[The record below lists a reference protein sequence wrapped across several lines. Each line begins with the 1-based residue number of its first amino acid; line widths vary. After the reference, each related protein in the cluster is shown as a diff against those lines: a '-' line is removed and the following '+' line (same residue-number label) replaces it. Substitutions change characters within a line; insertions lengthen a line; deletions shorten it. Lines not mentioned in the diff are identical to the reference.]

1 MISDER
7 TGRITRRDLLRRG
20 GILAGGMVVVP
31 LMPAPSWAGPF
42 GFFQAQAQTPTDAV
56 AAYRAQMGA
65 IPVETT
71 KLTDSLAMLSGPG
84 GNVLVINGPDGKVVV
99 DSFVLPAFPN
109 LRKALDGIG
118 PAPVK
123 VLIDTHWHLDH
134 ADNNENFRKAGA
146 AVVAHEN
153 TRKRLTETHDLLGMH
168 FPPAPA
174 GALPTETFKDRKSI
188 EANGEKI
195 EIAYIPPAH
204 TDTDVSI
211 HCTKGNVLHLGD
223 VFFNGVYP
231 FIDASTGGQHQR
243 HDCRRRCGG
252 EAHRRVNEDHS
263 RARPAR
269 RPGGADEVSRHAGHR
284 PRSRAETEGRGPNGR
299 RSGCG
304 EPDRRS
310 RRHVGKGLH
319 AGEGLCGDCVRD
331 GEVTRVVT
339 IPLSAI
345 RQRRLSIQ

>member
-7 TGRITRRDLLRRG
+7 RGGITRRDLLRRS
-20 GILAGGMVVVP
+20 GILAGGMIVAPVI
-31 LMPAPSWAGPF
+31 PAPSWAGPF
-42 GFFQAQAQTPTDAV
+42 GFFQAQAQTSTDAV

-146 AVVAHEN
+146 AVLAHEN
-153 TRKRLTETHDLLGMH
+153 TRKRLTETHDVLGMH

-195 EIAYIPPAH
+195 EVAYIPPAH

-223 VFFNGVYP
+223 VFFNGAYP
-231 FIDASTGGQHQR
+231 FIDASTGGNINGTIAAADAAVKRTDASTKIIPGHGPLGDR
-243 HDCRRRCGG
+243 AALTKYRDMLVTVRD
-252 EAHRRVNEDHS
+252 RVQKLKAAGRTAAEVVAAN
-263 RARPAR
+263 PT
-269 RPGGADEVSRHAGHR
+269 ADLDA
-284 PRSRAETEGRGPNGR
+284 TW
-299 RSGCG
+299 
-304 EPDRRS
+304 
-310 RRHVGKGLH
+310 GKGFMQAKDFLGIVY
-319 AGEGLCGDCVRD
+319 ATLR
-331 GEVTRVVT
+331 
-339 IPLSAI
+339 
-345 RQRRLSIQ
+345 